1 MNQIYKQFIRI
12 IIFFSNCFFYASDQE
27 KKYEILFSEE
37 SSYGEIIPFIK
48 PIILAQS
55 QVDQIQLIKDLI
67 ELESGSQKINESIS
81 VVVEDDSLKETI
93 TKTFEHV
100 YLPVVTEF
108 IKIKD
113 KKEDHYFKII
123 SLIAFIKNHYNSM
136 YDYEILK
143 NILNMGEYL
152 QAPLIVKRAF
162 ANVCYDLKPDY
173 LTQKT
178 NEAFS
183 NDSYTNEGYKEV
195 YETFE
200 KNEKDVIRND
210 LLISLNDLPKKF
222 VKADDFINK
231 GLRSLDGI
239 KKIIQSEYNRYR
251 ARYVFYQKI
260 FNFNQNFIQEIDSLS
275 VLTNQLER
283 ENIRQCRFI
292 VNLRQQKLSEK
303 AKKKCETIN
312 QFINR
317 SSLFQDRFENLTES
331 DLMPDPWMNVK
342 IEISHLLQSPR
353 TSFAGLFAYTGLY
366 TFFAWKFHTFASN
379 QIMYMGKQILSPS
392 LFKKFEKIPLKA
404 LPLTLFMTRFTFRP
418 YYNIRGIFSELI
430 KKILRFKQIVYPD
443 ELELLPNISLYIL
456 YDK

>member
-303 AKKKCETIN
+303 AKEECKKIN

-317 SSLFQDRFENLTES
+317 SSFKDRFENLTES